1 MKIRE
6 IINSIEGE
14 FACGE
19 SHADAQIDRACAS
32 DLMSDI
38 LTLNSE
44 EMILITGLI
53 NMQVIRTAE
62 MADIKHILFVRN
74 KKPSQEMI
82 DLANR
87 EDMSIIL
94 SKKSMFAT
102 CGLLAKAGLE
112 AVY

>member
-1 MKIRE
+1 MKVQD
-6 IINSIEGE
+6 IIDITEGE

-19 SHADAQIDRACAS
+19 YHSEANIDNAFAS
-32 DLMSDI
+32 DLMSDV

-44 EMILITGLI
+44 NMILITGLI

-62 MADIKHILFVRN
+62 MADIRHILFVRN

-82 DLANR
+82 DLAKN

-94 SKKSMFAT
+94 CKKSMFAT